1 MKKKIILSL
10 LILLSI
16 KSNAQEKDKITNNKF
31 LISIHYTGNV
41 RNDNFVSDSYNGI
54 LGLNAHYVLFNNE
67 LISVQGG
74 LGLDYFQVRVIND
87 QVDLKNRVMVNP
99 NFGIEFNA
107 CKTFK
112 PFFNLGY
119 SFFSAKIVIETYTPS
134 LFDPMDPAFQGRSFE
149 MTESY
154 NSLSI
159 NPGFR
164 IYFDEK
170 IYFQADYKFLPIESN
185 INAHILAL
193 GIGIKF

>member
-10 LILLSI
+10 LLLLSI
-16 KSNAQEKDKITNNKF
+16 KSNSQEKVDNKF
-31 LISIHYTGNV
+31 LISLHYTGNS
-41 RNDNFVSDSYNGI
+41 RNDNFVSDNYNGI

-74 LGLDYFQVRVIND
+74 LGLDYFQGRVINN
-87 QVDLKNRVMVNP
+87 QVDLKNRLMVNP
-99 NFGIEFNA
+99 NFGVAFNA
-107 CKTFK
+107 SKTFK

-119 SFFSAKIVIETYTPS
+119 SFFTAKIVIETYTPS

-149 MTESY
+149 IIESY

-164 IYFDEK
+164 LYFNDK
-170 IYFQADYKFLPIESN
+170 IYFQTDYKYLPIESN

-193 GIGIKF
+193 GIGLKI

>member
-1 MKKKIILSL
+1 MKNKIILSL
-10 LILLSI
+10 LLLLST
-16 KSNAQEKDKITNNKF
+16 KSNSQEKVKRDDNKF
-31 LISIHYTGNV
+31 LISLHYTGNS
-41 RNDNFVSDSYNGI
+41 RNDNFVSDNYNGI

-74 LGLDYFQVRVIND
+74 LGLDYFQGRVIDN

-107 CKTFK
+107 SKTFK

-119 SFFSAKIVIETYTPS
+119 SFFSAKYVIKTTNLN
-134 LFDPMDPAFQGRSFE
+134 LFDPMDPAFQSGNFE
-149 MTESY
+149 ETESF

-164 IYFDEK
+164 LYFNDK
-170 IYFQADYKFLPIESN
+170 IYFQTDYKYLPIESN
-185 INAHILAL
+185 INSHILAL
-193 GIGIKF
+193 GIGLKF

>member
-1 MKKKIILSL
+1 MKNIIILSL
-10 LILLSI
+10 LFLLSI
-16 KSNAQEKDKITNNKF
+16 KSNSQEKVKQNDNNF
-31 LISIHYTGNV
+31 LISLHYTGNS
-41 RNDNFVSDSYNGI
+41 RNNNFVSDNYNGI

-74 LGLDYFQVRVIND
+74 LGLDYFQGRVIDN

-107 CKTFK
+107 SKTFK

-119 SFFSAKIVIETYTPS
+119 SFFSAKYVIKTTNLN
-134 LFDPMDPAFQGRSFE
+134 LFDPMDPAFQARSFE
-149 MTESY
+149 NTETY

-164 IYFDEK
+164 LYFNDK
-170 IYFQADYKFLPIESN
+170 IYFQTDYKYLPIESN
-185 INAHILAL
+185 INAHFLAL
-193 GIGIKF
+193 GMGLKF

>member
-1 MKKKIILSL
+1 L
-10 LILLSI
+10 LLSI
-16 KSNAQEKDKITNNKF
+16 KSNSQEKVKHNDNNF
-31 LISIHYTGNV
+31 LISLHYTGNI
-41 RNDNFVSDSYNGI
+41 RNDNFVSNNYNGI

-74 LGLDYFQVRVIND
+74 LGLDYFQGRVIDN

-107 CKTFK
+107 SKTFK

-119 SFFSAKIVIETYTPS
+119 SFFSAKYVIKTTNLN
-134 LFDPMDPAFQGRSFE
+134 LFDPMDPAFQARSFE
-149 MTESY
+149 NTETY

-164 IYFDEK
+164 LYFNDK
-170 IYFQADYKFLPIESN
+170 IYFQTDYKYLPIESN

-193 GIGIKF
+193 GMGLKF

>member
-1 MKKKIILSL
+1 MKNIIILSL
-10 LILLSI
+10 LLLLSI
-16 KSNAQEKDKITNNKF
+16 NSNSQEKVKQNDNKF
-31 LISIHYTGNV
+31 LISLHYTGNI
-41 RNDNFVSDSYNGI
+41 RNDNFVSDNYNGI

-74 LGLDYFQVRVIND
+74 LALDYFQGRFIDN

-107 CKTFK
+107 SKTFK

-119 SFFSAKIVIETYTPS
+119 SFFSAKYVIKTTNLN
-134 LFDPMDPAFQGRSFE
+134 LFDPMDPAFQNGNFAE
-149 MTESY
+149 TESF

-164 IYFDEK
+164 LYFNDK
-170 IYFQADYKFLPIESN
+170 VYFQTDYKYLPIESN

-193 GIGIKF
+193 GMGIKI

>member
-1 MKKKIILSL
+1 MKNIIILSL
-10 LILLSI
+10 LLLLST
-16 KSNAQEKDKITNNKF
+16 KSNSQEKVKRDDNKF
-31 LISIHYTGNV
+31 LISLHYTGNS
-41 RNDNFVSDSYNGI
+41 RNDNFVSDNYNGI

-74 LGLDYFQVRVIND
+74 LGLDYFQGRVIDN

-107 CKTFK
+107 SKTFK

-119 SFFSAKIVIETYTPS
+119 SFFSAKYVIKTTNLN
-134 LFDPMDPAFQGRSFE
+134 LFDPMDPAFQSGNFE
-149 MTESY
+149 ETESF

-164 IYFDEK
+164 LYFNDK
-170 IYFQADYKFLPIESN
+170 IYFQTDYKYLPIESN
-185 INAHILAL
+185 INSHILAL
-193 GIGIKF
+193 GIGLKF